1 MAVNRQDW
9 LDAQY
14 SVLGSVL
21 ISPEI
26 APMVL
31 SEMSDT
37 DFSGHAVAVYQA
49 MRYLF
54 AEHLPV
60 DVISVRDKLGP
71 DYSSILAKLM
81 EITPTAAN
89 YAYYM
94 EIAKKQSRIHRIKD
108 LAQRIVDAVEPEEV
122 QRLLEQAVVINSKRQ
137 SLRAITME
145 EALAEFVAR
154 HGEEKPPNYLPWM
167 IPEIGKALF
176 IDKGDYVIIGGRPSA
191 GKTAFALQAAWHMAT
206 DRSVAFFSLE
216 TGQKKLTDRQ
226 VSDICDIPMDVIKHN
241 KLDQE
246 QWQKV
251 VDFSM
256 AGAKKR
262 RFELVVDSTISV
274 DELLAFSAA
283 RQYEVIVID
292 YLHLLHGPGQNDY
305 ERVSRISRDLHR
317 FSQSHGCTVIA
328 LSQLNRIATG
338 QKTEPD
344 MNALRESGQL
354 EQDADAIL
362 LLYLENEKTPNGR
375 RILKCAKNKD
385 GERFRMLLNFDGA
398 HQRFSKV
405 TDYNGVQSQLRRMAK
420 ERKKQEQD
428 AQLTLLP
435 PDEPVPFE
443 EEEEE

>member
-14 SVLGSVL
+14 GVLGSVL
-21 ISPEI
+21 ISPEV
-26 APMVL
+26 APKVL
-31 SEMSDT
+31 AEMTDT
-37 DFSGHAVAVYQA
+37 DFSGHAVAVFQA

-54 AEHLPV
+54 SQHLPV
-60 DVISVRDKLGP
+60 DVISVRDKLGS
-71 DYSSILAKLM
+71 DYSSILAQLM

-94 EIAKKQSRIHRIKD
+94 EIAKKQSRVHRIKD
-108 LAQRIVDAVEPEEV
+108 LAQRIVDAGEPEEV

-145 EALAEFVAR
+145 EAVAEFILR
-154 HGEEKPPNYLPWM
+154 HEKGTPPNYLPWM
-167 IPEIGKALF
+167 IPEIGKALYL
-176 IDKGDYVIIGGRPSA
+176 DKGDYVIIGGRPSA
-191 GKTAFALQAAWHMAT
+191 GKTAFALQAAWHMAM
-206 DRSVAFFSLE
+206 DRKVAFFSLE

-226 VSDICDIPMDVIKHN
+226 VADICDIPMDIIKHN
-241 KLDQE
+241 KLDNDH
-246 QWQKV
+246 WQKV
-251 VDFSM
+251 VDFSLT
-256 AGAKKR
+256 GAKR
-262 RFELVVDSTISV
+262 RQFELVIDSAVSI
-274 DELLAFSAA
+274 DEVLAFSAA

-292 YLHLLHGPGQNDY
+292 YLQLLHGPGRNDY
-305 ERVSRISRDLHR
+305 ERVSAISRQIHR

-328 LSQLNRIATG
+328 LSQLSRPGSG
-338 QKTEPD
+338 QKSDPD
-344 MNALRESGQL
+344 MQSLRESGQL

-405 TDYNGVQSQLRRMAK
+405 TDYGTVQSQLRRMA
-420 ERKKQEQD
+420 QEQKQKEQN

-435 PDEPVPFE
+435 QDTEVPFE
-443 EEEEE
+443 EEEEQ

>member
-1 MAVNRQDW
+1 MAVNRQAW

-31 SEMSDT
+31 SEMSDA

-54 AEHLPV
+54 SQHLPV

-71 DYSSILAKLM
+71 EYSSILAQLM

-94 EIAKKQSRIHRIKD
+94 QIAKKQSRIHRIKA
-108 LAQRIVDAVEPEEV
+108 LAQRMVDATEPEEI
-122 QRLLEQAVVINSKRQ
+122 QILLEQATVINSTRQ
-137 SLRAITME
+137 TLRAITME
-145 EALAEFVAR
+145 EAVAEFILR
-154 HGEEKPPNYLPWM
+154 HEKGTPPNYLPWM

-191 GKTAFALQAAWHMAT
+191 GKTAFAIQAAWHMAT
-206 DRSVAFFSLE
+206 DRKVAFFSLE

-226 VSDICDIPMDVIKHN
+226 IADICDIPMDTIKHN
-241 KLDQE
+241 KLDNDH
-246 QWQKV
+246 WQKV

-256 AGAKKR
+256 AGAKR
-262 RFELVVDSTISV
+262 RNFELVIDSAVSI
-274 DELLAFSAA
+274 DEVLAFSAA

-292 YLHLLHGPGQNDY
+292 YLQLLHGPGRNDY
-305 ERVSRISRDLHR
+305 ERVSAISRQIHR

-328 LSQLNRIATG
+328 LSQLSRPGSG

-344 MNALRESGQL
+344 MNSLRESGQL
-354 EQDADAIL
+354 EQDADAVM

-375 RILKCAKNKD
+375 RVLKCAKNKD

-405 TDYNGVQSQLRRMAK
+405 TDYTGVQSQLRRMAK